1 MKRVVIFFAALVGM
15 TAGESSGQPRKPT
28 PDKFS
33 KAAGDAFN
41 AAVEAD
47 GKGDLHAAL
56 GLYQKAHAISPHPST
71 IYNIAD
77 VQRRLEM
84 LRLAIKSY
92 ETYLAMSPNA
102 KDRREVEA
110 LIDRLATTPGTL
122 VVVTTEPSDPESVDL
137 AGAFILVDGK
147 IEKRPGPVE
156 NVKPR
161 GTQGVVLKVP
171 PGPHVV
177 DAVTAITY
185 AMRECDVGP
194 GEQRICELEAPPRID
209 GNVVVSGSHR
219 FDVKADRRG
228 KPLLRK
234 RFELPAGKHR
244 LLVEDRNFGCP
255 PLALEVTG
263 GNTVA
268 YAFLKT
274 TEYTFK
280 RCRTLDVQQHRLQ
293 FEP

>member
-1 MKRVVIFFAALVGM
+1 MKRLAILLAL
-15 TAGESSGQPRKPT
+15 AGITHAQPRKPV
-28 PDKFS
+28 PDKFA
-33 KAAGDAFN
+33 KAAGEAFN

-47 GKGDLHAAL
+47 GKGDLHTAL

-77 VQRRLEM
+77 VQRRLNQ
-84 LRLAIKSY
+84 LKLAIKSY

-110 LIDRLATTPGTL
+110 VIDQLAKTPGTL
-122 VVVTTEPSDPESVDL
+122 VVVTTDASDPESVDL
-137 AGAFILVDGK
+137 AGAFVLVDGK

-161 GTQGVVLKVP
+161 NTPGVALKVP
-171 PGPHVV
+171 PGEHVV
-177 DAVTAITY
+177 DAVTALTY
-185 AMRECDVGP
+185 ATRACDVGP

-209 GNVVVSGSHR
+209 GNTVVSGSDR
-219 FDVKADRRG
+219 FEVKADRRG
-228 KPLLRK
+228 KQLLYK
-234 RFELPAGKHR
+234 RFELKAGKHR
-244 LLVEDRNFGCP
+244 LLVEDRSYGCA
-255 PLALEVTG
+255 PLAIEVTG
-263 GNTVA
+263 GNAVA

-280 RCRTLDVQQHRLQ
+280 RCRTLDIQQHRLQ